1 MTELFI
7 FSLGLVIGCSLS
19 YVFFKTGVKSNL
31 ETFNYFHSL
40 ESPEDKKL
48 LNSNEYDPE
57 MDTRLNEQNYDWND
71 YPYTNEY
78 NDQDGQREIIGH
90 IDPETDE
97 KN

>member
-1 MTELFI
+1 
-7 FSLGLVIGCSLS
+7 
-19 YVFFKTGVKSNL
+19 
-31 ETFNYFHSL
+31 
-40 ESPEDKKL
+40 
-48 LNSNEYDPE
+48 